1 MNKILINNLLKQA
14 EDALKAG
21 DYIKEKKTLT
31 RSYILYLRV
40 N

>member
-21 DYIKEKKTLT
+21 DYIKEKKRLQEVI
-31 RSYILYLRV
+31 YFI
-40 N
+40 